1 MGRKQ
6 ALSFGCLR
14 RFEFLVQSD
23 RQHRQNHTAR
33 VVAVAGL
40 VSCRLRLRF
49 SYAA

>member
-6 ALSFGCLR
+6 ALPFGCLR

-33 VVAVAGL
+33 VVAGL